1 MKGGE
6 GIPEYEDRIYRM
18 FDEKAY
24 VTGLSPRV
32 RENPYLGLRSVLYSR
47 SIPACAGE
55 PYCGMLAMQGRRVY
69 TRVCGGT
76 GYLLR
81 R

>member
-32 RENPYLGLRSVLYSR
+32 RENPDT
-47 SIPACAGE
+47 
-55 PYCGMLAMQGRRVY
+55 GRV
-69 TRVCGGT
+69 
-76 GYLLR
+76 
-81 R
+81 